1 MVVYVDDIL
10 LTGNAYDEI
19 QQLKSHLDHAF
30 TIKDL
35 GQLHYFLGIEVS
47 YTNKGMV
54 LTQHKYTKNLL
65 ATSGIQNFKK
75 VATPLPLNLK
85 LRADEGTPLND
96 PSVYR
101 TLIGKLNFLSNT
113 RPDLAYTI
121 QQLSQYMQQPRSTH
135 WNALTHT
142 LHYVHSTCGQGIVL
156 QGSNTLTLQ
165 AFSDSDWGAC
175 CDSR

>member
-1 MVVYVDDIL
+1 MYVDDIL

-47 YTNKGMV
+47 YTTKDIV
-54 LTQHKYTKNLL
+54 LTQHKYTKDLL
-65 ATSGIQNFKK
+65 ATIGVQNFKK

-85 LRADEGTPLND
+85 SRADEGTPYSD

-101 TLIGKLNFLSNT
+101 TLIGKLNF
-113 RPDLAYTI
+113 
-121 QQLSQYMQQPRSTH
+121 
-135 WNALTHT
+135 
-142 LHYVHSTCGQGIVL
+142 
-156 QGSNTLTLQ
+156 
-165 AFSDSDWGAC
+165 
-175 CDSR
+175 